1 MILDTHSIKY
11 GTQTIEYKILRKPK
25 LKNCYISVDRDGV
38 LVKANEATS
47 LNEIKQFVIK
57 KSAWIV
63 KNLQTYKAK
72 ALETEIQT
80 GSRLYYLG
88 KSYYVEV
95 VKEVDRKKTEVEFI
109 HSKFIIHAPLHYSQ
123 LALHQAIDNFYKQR
137 AICKI
142 TPLAKKWSKV
152 MSVTPQHISFR
163 KANKRWGSCSPTNRI
178 SFNYHLMKVS
188 TALIEYV
195 VLHELSHISYKNH
208 SKEFWSLVGK
218 HMSDYREKEEKIKRF
233 EKLI

>member
-1 MILDTHSIKY
+1 MHSVKY
-11 GTQTIEYKILRKPK
+11 GTQTIEYKIQRKPK

-38 LVKANEATS
+38 LVKANEATPI
-47 LNEIKQFVIK
+47 NEIEQFIIK

-63 KNLQTYKAK
+63 KNLQTYMSK

-88 KSYYVEV
+88 KSYYVYIIKDE
-95 VKEVDRKKTEVEFI
+95 KYKKIEIQFV
-109 HSKFIIHAPLHYSQ
+109 HSKFIIHTPFHCSQ
-123 LALHQAIDNFYKQR
+123 LTLHQAIDAFYKER
-137 AICKI
+137 AVNKI
-142 TPLAKKWSKV
+142 IPLVKKWSKV
-152 MSVTPQHISFR
+152 MSVAPEHISFR

-195 VLHELSHISYKNH
+195 VVHELSHIVYKNH
-208 SKEFWSLVGK
+208 SKEFWGLIGK
-218 HMSDYREKEEKIKRF
+218 YMPEYRDKEEKIKRF
-233 EKLI
+233 EKMI